1 MLQFLQRIGKAL
13 MLPIAVLPAAGL
25 LLRLG
30 QPDVFDIPVMAQ
42 AGAAVFD
49 NLALIF
55 AIGIAIGLS
64 VDGSGAAGL
73 AGAIGYLV
81 MKNSIDALS
90 KGYST
95 VELQDKLGKVQ
106 DLIGNSANVDP
117 SKLADTMTQVSKA
130 AELSTKVDMKVL
142 GGIIVGVIAGF
153 LYNKFHKIK
162 LPEWLGFFAGKRFVP
177 IVTSVVMLILGILFA
192 QIWPAI
198 QNGIDALAHGIVN
211 LGAVGSGLFGLLNRL
226 LIPIGLHH
234 VMNTYFWFVF
244 GDFTNA
250 AGNVVNGDIAR
261 FLAGDKTAGMF
272 MTGFFPVMM
281 FGLPAACFAMIAA
294 AKPEKRKMVTGMLGG
309 LALTS
314 FLTGITEP
322 IEFSFMFL
330 SPVLY
335 GIHAVLTGISL
346 FVTTSLGIH
355 DGFTFSAG
363 AIDYFLNFGIA
374 TKPVLLAGIGLIYA
388 VIYFVVFYFLIKKF
402 DLKTPGR
409 EDDDELAEEDDA
421 PVAGSI
427 GETYVAALGG
437 KENLTVID
445 NCATRL
451 RLQVKDAGQVN
462 EAALKRAGAKGVMK
476 LSNTSVQVIVGTNV
490 ESVADDM
497 KKHV

>member
-30 QPDVFDIPVMAQ
+30 QPDVFNIPVMAQ
-42 AGAAVFD
+42 AGAAIFD

-55 AIGIAIGLS
+55 AIGVAVGLS
-64 VDGSGAAGL
+64 VDGSGAAAL
-73 AGAIGYLV
+73 AGAIGYEVL
-81 MKNSIDALS
+81 KNTTDTLS
-90 KGYST
+90 KGYSAA
-95 VELQDKLGKVQ
+95 ELNDKLNSVQ
-106 DLIGNSANVDP
+106 HLVGSVDP
-117 SKLADTMTQVSKA
+117 SKMADTLGQVAKA
-130 AELSTKVDMKVL
+130 ATLAPKINMAIL
-142 GGIIVGVIAGF
+142 GGIIAGVVAGL

-177 IVTSVVMLILGILFA
+177 IITAVVMLLLGLVFG
-192 QIWPAI
+192 QIWPTI
-198 QNGIDALAHGIVN
+198 QSGIDAVAHGIVN
-211 LGAVGSGLFGLLNRL
+211 LGAIGAGLFGLLNRL

-261 FLAGDKTAGMF
+261 FFAGDPSAGMF
-272 MTGFFPVMM
+272 MTGFFPIMM

-294 AKPEKRKMVTGMLGG
+294 AKPEKRKAVTGMLIG

-335 GIHAVLTGISL
+335 GIHAVLTGLSL
-346 FVTTSLGIH
+346 FITTKLGIH
-355 DGFTFSAG
+355 DGFSFSAG
-363 AIDYFLNFGIA
+363 AIDYGINFGIA
-374 TKPVLLAGIGLIYA
+374 TKPVLLAGVGLVYA
-388 VIYFVVFYFLIKKF
+388 AIYFFVFYFLIKKLN
-402 DLKTPGR
+402 LKTPGR
-409 EDDDELAEEDDA
+409 EDDDELLEEGTITA
-421 PVAGSI
+421 GEAGSI

-437 KENLTVID
+437 KENLAVID

-451 RLQVKDAGQVN
+451 RLQVKDANLIN
-462 EAALKRAGAKGVMK
+462 EQALKRAGAKGVMK
-476 LSNTSVQVIVGTNV
+476 LSDTSVQVIVGTNV